1 MSDPALCS
9 SALAAVPMPL
19 TKRPPPS
26 EAEGGSTTSKRRCAD
41 EAFEALAASV
51 QSTEKSPKPPASSCT
66 APAAETTRD
75 AENIPIGRA
84 DSYKGFKHL
93 SSGAF
98 GDVWRARH
106 RQTGEEVAVK
116 SLRGGERGR
125 AAALLREAAL
135 LAACAGN
142 PGVVELRE
150 VVRGGSSGT
159 GNLYLVMEHAG
170 PSLERVIGER
180 RRVGR
185 PFAEAE
191 ARRAVRRLLR
201 AVAMMHERGVVHC
214 DLKPGNVLVGKGEGV
229 RGRVMKICDL
239 GLAMAPA
246 TVVPPPPPETTSGSS
261 GPVLHGTL
269 WYMAPEQLAGDV
281 ERGGAP
287 VDLWSIGCVMAEL
300 VAGKP
305 IFQGTDLYKQLHDIV
320 HLLGI
325 PDEVSLM
332 PLGVTGTSP
341 SQLRGAVP
349 EERLSPEG
357 FDVLRGLLEFY
368 PRDRLTAAAALQM
381 PWFARK
387 DGGAASPARA

>member
-41 EAFEALAASV
+41 EAVEALAASV
-51 QSTEKSPKPPASSCT
+51 QSTEKSKPPASSCT
-66 APAAETTRD
+66 APATETTRD
-75 AENIPIGRA
+75 AALGNIPIGRA
-84 DSYKGFKHL
+84 DSYKGFKHM
-93 SSGAF
+93 SAGAF
-98 GDVWRARH
+98 GDVWKARH

-116 SLRGGERGR
+116 SLRGHGSS
-125 AAALLREAAL
+125 AALLREAAL

-150 VVRGGSSGT
+150 VVRGGSSGN
-159 GNLYLVMEHAG
+159 NLYLVMEHAG
-170 PSLERVIGER
+170 PSLEQVIGER

-214 DLKPGNVLVGKGEGV
+214 DLKPGNFLVGKGEGV

-261 GPVLHGTL
+261 GHVLHGTL

-300 VAGKP
+300 VAGEP
-305 IFQGTDLYKQLHDIV
+305 IFQGSDLYKQLHNIV

-332 PLGVTGTSP
+332 PMGVPGSSP
-341 SQLRGAVP
+341 SQLRDAVP

-357 FDVLRGLLEFY
+357 FDVLRGLLAFY

-381 PWFARK
+381 PWFTEK
-387 DGGAASPARA
+387 DGVAPSPARA